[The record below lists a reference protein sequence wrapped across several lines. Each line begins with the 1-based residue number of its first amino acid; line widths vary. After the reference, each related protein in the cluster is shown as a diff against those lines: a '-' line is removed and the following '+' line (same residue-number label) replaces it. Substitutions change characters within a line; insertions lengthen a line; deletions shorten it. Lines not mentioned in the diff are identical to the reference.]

1 MSSARAGFTLLEL
14 LVTVALLALVAVKAT
29 MLVRMSAESQS
40 EDMGALVLEDQ
51 ARRVM
56 DQVAFAV
63 MGASRERLFP
73 GDETPLDSSEL
84 RFEVNLGVEDGEVV
98 WSDPQ
103 VIELASGT
111 QLAWRE
117 RPDAADERRV
127 VWCNVVRPF
136 LQGELVNGVDDN
148 GNGLVDER
156 GLSFVLDG
164 DSVTIRLTLELTGRA
179 GARTSRTLTSVVTC
193 RN

>member
-1 MSSARAGFTLLEL
+1 MSARAGFTLVEL
-14 LVTVALLALVAVKAT
+14 LVSVALLALVAVKAT
-29 MLVRMSAESQS
+29 MLVRMSAKTQS

-56 DQVAFAV
+56 DQIAYAV
-63 MGASRERLFP
+63 MGASRERLLP
-73 GDETPLDSSEL
+73 GDETPLDSSAL

-98 WSDPQ
+98 WSDQ
-103 VIELASGT
+103 QLIELSAAT

-117 RPDAADERRV
+117 RPEQDDERRV

-164 DSVTIRLTLELTGRA
+164 DTVTIRLTLERA
-179 GARTSRTLTSVVTC
+179 GPDGQRITRTLTSVVTC